1 MSDKNQTDIY
11 KAQLTRLLKLLGKSQ
26 EVTFQTLSDKINFTI
41 IVLNRHF
48 NFKLTLL
55 DRALKEGLI
64 ECEKG
69 LARNNA
75 KTLRL
80 TNSGSSYLKRL
91 LNPDMPF
98 IVQHAD
104 LSKTNIKI
112 DNTNHTVLKNDN
124 ECALSRLY
132 ARKDKKGQSWID
144 HNEYQA
150 GERLRADFE
159 KAQLSPKITAHWGAS
174 VAGKGRSDNGAN
186 EISDF
191 ALDAKLRL
199 EKSIHALGPELSGVA
214 LDVCCFL
221 KGLESVE
228 REKGW
233 PPRSAK
239 LLLKTALSILVRH
252 YGITTGAQ
260 VRMNRFWGAENYR
273 PELFL

>member
-1 MSDKNQTDIY
+1 MLDKKQTDNS
-11 KAQLTRLLKLLGKSQ
+11 KSQLKRFLKLLGKAD
-26 EVTFQTLSDKINFTI
+26 TINYQMLNDAENFI
-41 IVLNRHF
+41 IVVSKRQF
-48 NFKLTLL
+48 SFKVRML
-55 DRALKEGLI
+55 DKACNDGLI
-64 ECEKG
+64 ERKKHS
-69 LARNNA
+69 LSLS
-75 KTLRL
+75 K
-80 TNSGSSYLKRL
+80 SGQSYLKRL

-98 IVQHAD
+98 IAQHAD
-104 LSKTNIKI
+104 LNKATIKI
-112 DNTNHTVLKNDN
+112 DNSNRSVLKNDN

-132 ARKDKKGQSWID
+132 SRKDKKGVSWID

-159 KAQLSPKITAHWGAS
+159 KAQLSPKISAHWGVS
-174 VAGKGRSDNGAN
+174 VAGKSRSDNSAN
-186 EISDF
+186 DISDF
-191 ALDAKLRL
+191 ALDAKIRL
-199 EKSIHALGPELSGVA
+199 EKSIEALGPELSGVA

-221 KGLESVE
+221 KGLEIVE

-260 VRMNRFWGAENYR
+260 VRLNRFWGAENYR